1 MDKFSESKIIELEQD
16 IKETI
21 YNGYKGLIQNDNIY
35 KNNLNYAEF
44 QSGDLNIN
52 LSENGAKKN

>member
-1 MDKFSESKIIELEQD
+1 LDKFSESRIIELEQD

-21 YNGYKGLIQNDNIY
+21 YNGYKGLIQNANIY

-44 QSGDLNIN
+44 QIGDLNIN
-52 LSENGAKKN
+52 LSENGAKKK

>member
-1 MDKFSESKIIELEQD
+1 MEQD

-52 LSENGAKKN
+52 LSENGANKKEFEICYS